1 MILLLVLS
9 TVTAPRGAAPP
20 EEGPPLPPF
29 SHEVVMTAAM
39 ELADKPFA
47 TPDPVPEALAAMD
60 YETYRKIRFNKDAAL
75 WAAPPQSQKRPSG
88 FTVEGFAPGFLFK
101 HGVKVFVV
109 EDGKVERLPVSP
121 GMFDVP
127 KASIGAALQ
136 KFGAF
141 SGFRLHYP
149 LNRRDYADEFLVF
162 QGGSYFRGISKGQN
176 YGLSSRGLAIDV
188 GEPTG
193 EEFPFFRRF
202 WIERPK
208 NRKAKSVVIH
218 ALLDSPRVTGAY
230 LFEVSPGAPTT
241 VLVKATLFPRE
252 DLKHVGVGVL
262 TSMYMFGPDDMP
274 DAPDYRPAVHD
285 SSGLAIERGS
295 GEWIWRPLQNP
306 KGLEVSAFGEV
317 SPRGFGLIQR
327 VRDFDSFQ
335 DTEAHYEKRPSA
347 WVKPMGDWGRGAV
360 VLVEIPSDLE
370 TNDNIVAYWRPEKT
384 LEAGKPFALAYE
396 LTFPDDHVPSDLS
409 ARVVRSAFGRKI
421 ISGEPQYALDYE
433 VSKRFDLN
441 QIELEASVGDLESF
455 ELVKV
460 PLPHPN
466 RFRVF
471 VTFKADGLN
480 SAELRVLPKLADQP
494 FGETWLQ
501 RWSRR

>member
-1 MILLLVLS
+1 MNLLLVLG
-9 TVTAPRGAAPP
+9 TLIAAPAVVQAKADASP
-20 EEGPPLPPF
+20 ATF
-29 SHEVVMTAAM
+29 SHEEVMTAARM
-39 ELADKPFA
+39 LAEKPFVA
-47 TPDPVPEALAAMD
+47 PGAVPETLAEMD
-60 YETYRKIRFNKDAAL
+60 YETYRKIRFRKEAAL
-75 WAAPPQSQKRPSG
+75 WSTPGRPNG
-88 FTVEGFAPGFLFK
+88 FTMEGFAPGFLFK
-101 HGVKVFVV
+101 NGVKLFVV
-109 EDGKVERLPVSP
+109 EDGSAKRVPVTPKMFESP
-121 GMFDVP
+121 TP
-127 KASIGAALQ
+127 ELGAALQ
-136 KFGAF
+136 AFGSF
-141 SGFRLHYP
+141 SGFRLHFP

-162 QGGSYFRGISKGQN
+162 QGGSYFRGVSKGQN

-188 GEPTG
+188 AESTG

-208 NRKAKSVVIH
+208 KRRAKSITIH

-230 LFEVSPGAPTT
+230 LFEVTPGSPTT
-241 VLVKATLFPRE
+241 VIVKATLFPRE

-262 TSMYMFGPDDMP
+262 TSMYMFGPEDMP
-274 DAPDYRPAVHD
+274 DSPDYRPAVHD
-285 SSGLAIERGS
+285 SSGLAIERSS
-295 GEWIWRPLQNP
+295 GEWLWRPLQNP
-306 KGLEVSAFGEV
+306 KALEVSAFGEI

-327 VRDFDSFQ
+327 ARDFDSFQ
-335 DTEAHYEKRPSA
+335 DTEAHYERRPSA
-347 WVKPMGDWGRGAV
+347 WVKPMGDWGKGEV

-370 TNDNIVAYWRPEKT
+370 TNDNIVAYWRPAQT
-384 LEAGKPFALAYE
+384 LVAGKPFALAYE
-396 LTFPDDHVPSDLS
+396 LSFPNDQVPTELS

-441 QIELEASVGDLESF
+441 QIELEASVGDLTAF

-460 PLPHPN
+460 PLPDPK

-480 SAELRVLPKLADQP
+480 SAELRVLPKLEDRP
-494 FGETWLQ
+494 FGETWLH